1 MFLHRRAKAPRDF
14 QRRGLGTLQIWIAEG
29 SPRSVAR
36 HGRAPRPRGA
46 RATLS
51 LSGVLRSVPFPPY
64 TASVFVGAAN
74 ERADARG
81 PAVIQGWEETF
92 RALGFGGFG
101 KVVREQVKI

>member
-1 MFLHRRAKAPRDF
+1 MVWERCKS
-14 QRRGLGTLQIWIAEG
+14 GLREVLLEPLPGTGVPPDLEFVSDGATVG
-29 SPRSVAR
+29 KFYSR
-36 HGRAPRPRGA
+36 A

-51 LSGVLRSVPFPPY
+51 LSGVQRSVPFPPY

>member
-1 MFLHRRAKAPRDF
+1 MVWERCKS
-14 QRRGLGTLQIWIAEG
+14 GLRKVLLDPLPGTGVPPDLEFVSDGATVG
-29 SPRSVAR
+29 KFYSR
-36 HGRAPRPRGA
+36 A